1 MGKDALPLHREARR
15 AEMCTLDPR
24 TRDPSIIIHGAP
36 CKRWNGVR
44 RVICCTS
51 AYLTGVLLKKIT
63 FPVNM
68 FIFAQPIPCSVLAA
82 VVSGLSTLLV
92 APSPLRLILFELF
105 VCWASCE
112 TTLIYP
118 LQNNAKILYNLPFWG
133 DTMALLCECQPKV
146 TLSLR

>member
-51 AYLTGVLLKKIT
+51 AYLIGFLLKKIT

-133 DTMALLCECQPKV
+133 DTMALRCECQPKV